1 MICPNCGNE
10 TNGKFCPRCGTK
22 MPEAAPAEPIFS
34 SAPNP
39 AVNQVPP
46 AAPQAPAQGYI
57 PNPGYAPN
65 PQAGFAP
72 EPQAGF
78 APNPQTGFAPNPQT
92 GFAPEPQPA
101 VPNQGYA
108 NVPGYVPAQGYNP
121 GQPVNTGYA
130 NPAMVDPGNSPARM
144 AIRKLASSPLYLL
157 AAMLFTAGLVL
168 SAIPYVKQL
177 ITFFQYFDYYRSD
190 SDAWTTVCT
199 VIGTVLVM
207 LILGIALWG
216 LFFAAIRKNPV
227 QMRTGSLTTIKVFLV
242 LGLIAMILGLLALIA
257 LTVYAAAIADRESL
271 NEIRQKFL
279 ELLRQYNYTFEET
292 DSMSF
297 KTLLTICGAIGAV
310 VFLVVVIYF
319 AKLIKTVNTVKRVI
333 RIGHPDDRVS
343 PFAALICILCGL
355 FDVYPAISY
364 LTKGGDQM
372 LSGLS
377 MLCSAVCLLCFGIL
391 IFQYRGKMRQLGVYR
406 GVSTPNP
413 NR

>member
-72 EPQAGF
+72 D
-78 APNPQTGFAPNPQT
+78 PQTGFAPNPQA

-190 SDAWTTVCT
+190 SDAWATVCT

-257 LTVYAAAIADRESL
+257 LTVYAAAIADGESL

-297 KTLLTICGAIGAV
+297 KTLLIICGAIGAV

-319 AKLIKTVNTVKRVI
+319 AKLIKTVNTVERVI

-355 FDVYPAISY
+355 FDIYPAISY

-377 MLCSAVCLLCFGIL
+377 MLCSAACLLCFGIL

>member
-1 MICPNCGNE
+1 M
-10 TNGKFCPRCGTK
+10 
-22 MPEAAPAEPIFS
+22 
-34 SAPNP
+34 
-39 AVNQVPP
+39 
-46 AAPQAPAQGYI
+46 PAQGC
-57 PNPGYAPN
+57 
-65 PQAGFAP
+65 
-72 EPQAGF
+72 
-78 APNPQTGFAPNPQT
+78 
-92 GFAPEPQPA
+92 
-101 VPNQGYA
+101 
-108 NVPGYVPAQGYNP
+108 NP

-168 SAIPYVKQL
+168 SAIPYAKQL

-297 KTLLTICGAIGAV
+297 KTLLTICGAICAV